1 MTRNGAD
8 LESMLY
14 LDHAAT
20 TPLRPDVRDAMA
32 PYIGER
38 FGNPSGIHTTA
49 QQARNA
55 VEEARE
61 QIAASIGASRPLEIV
76 FTGGGTEADNLA
88 VLGASRPGD
97 GAIVTTAVEHA
108 AVLESAR
115 FAERSGR
122 AVTILPVD
130 RWGRVSPEDV
140 AAAVDDGTAIVSV
153 MMANNETGVC
163 QPVDEI
169 TRRVREVG
177 SRTLVHTDAV
187 QAFASLPVEVRD
199 SGPDLISVSA
209 HKIGGPQGV
218 GFLFVRDGIE
228 LEPVI
233 HGGGQELG
241 RRSGTHNVAA
251 IVGLAEAVK
260 ASVADRDRYR
270 TQVGSARDRFEYDL
284 RSRTNI
290 EVTAGD
296 APRLASHTHV
306 RFPGIAAE
314 TLLVRLDLAGVA
326 AAAGAACHSGA
337 IETSHV
343 LDAMG
348 VEPVAASESVRFSF
362 GRDDDESTGAAAA
375 RIVSNVVED
384 LS

>member
-1 MTRNGAD
+1 
-8 LESMLY
+8 MLY

-20 TPLRPDVRDAMA
+20 TPLRPEVRDAMA
-32 PYIGER
+32 PFVGER
-38 FGNPSGIHTTA
+38 FGNPSGVHTTA
-49 QQARNA
+49 QQAKNA

-88 VLGASRPGD
+88 VLGASWTGH

-115 FAERSGR
+115 FAERNGR
-122 AVTILPVD
+122 SVFIVPVD
-130 RWGRVSPEDV
+130 RWGRVAPGDV
-140 AAAVDDGTAIVSV
+140 VDVVGNDTAIVSV

-169 TRRVREVG
+169 TRRVRAVN
-177 SRTLVHTDAV
+177 SRTVVHTDAV
-187 QAFASLPVEVRD
+187 QAFASLPVEVLN

-251 IVGLAEAVK
+251 IVGLAAAVTT
-260 ASVADRDRYR
+260 SVADRDGYR
-270 TQVGSARDRFEYDL
+270 TRVGAARDRFERNL
-284 RSRTNI
+284 RSRTTI
-290 EVTAGD
+290 EITAGD
-296 APRLASHTHV
+296 APRLASHSHL

-348 VEPVAASESVRFSF
+348 IEPVAASESIRFSF
-362 GRDDDESTGAAAA
+362 GRDDDESTGAEAA
-375 RIVSNVVED
+375 RIVSDVVED

>member
-1 MTRNGAD
+1 
-8 LESMLY
+8 MLY

-20 TPLRPDVRDAMA
+20 TPLRPEVRDAMA
-32 PYIGER
+32 PFVAER

-49 QQARNA
+49 QQAKNA
-55 VEEARE
+55 VEDARE
-61 QIAASIGASRPLEIV
+61 QIAAAIGAESPLEIV

-88 VLGASRPGD
+88 VIGASWPSR
-97 GAIVTTAVEHA
+97 GAIVTTAIEHA

-115 FAERSGR
+115 FAERNGR

-130 RWGRVSPEDV
+130 HWGRVSPEDV
-140 AAAVDDGTAIVSV
+140 AAAVDDQTAVVSI
-153 MMANNETGVC
+153 MTANNETGVC
-163 QPVDEI
+163 QPVTEI
-169 TRRVREVG
+169 TQCVREIG
-177 SRTLVHTDAV
+177 TRTLVHTDAV
-187 QAFASLPVEVRD
+187 QAFASLPVEVYD
-199 SGPDLISVSA
+199 GGPDLISVSA

-251 IVGLAEAVK
+251 IVGLGAAVTTT
-260 ASVADRDRYR
+260 VADRDGYR
-270 TQVGSARDRFEYDL
+270 TRVGAARDRFEHDL

-290 EVTAGD
+290 EATAGD
-296 APRLASHTHV
+296 AQRLASHSHL

-348 VEPVAASESVRFSF
+348 IEPVAASESIRFSF
-362 GRDDDESTGAAAA
+362 GRDDDASTGATAAQ
-375 RIVSNVVED
+375 IVSDVVED

>member
-1 MTRNGAD
+1 MP
-8 LESMLY
+8 Y

-20 TPLRPDVRDAMA
+20 TPLRPEVREAMA
-32 PYIGER
+32 PFVGER
-38 FGNPSGIHTTA
+38 FGNPSGVHTTA
-49 QQARNA
+49 QQAKNA

-61 QIAASIGASRPLEIV
+61 QIAAALGAARPLEIV
-76 FTGGGTEADNLA
+76 FTGGGTESDNLG
-88 VLGASRPGD
+88 VLGTSWSGH
-97 GAIVTTAVEHA
+97 GAIVTTAVEHP

-115 FAERSGR
+115 FAQRNGR

-130 RWGRVSPEDV
+130 RRGRVSPEDV
-140 AAAVDDGTAIVSV
+140 VAAVDDTTAVVSV
-153 MMANNETGVC
+153 MTANNETGVLL
-163 QPVDEI
+163 PVDEI
-169 TRRVREVG
+169 ARRLRQEN
-177 SRTLVHTDAV
+177 SRAAVHTDAV
-187 QAFASLPVEVRD
+187 QALASLPVEVHD

-251 IVGLAEAVK
+251 IVGLGAAVA
-260 ASVADRDRYR
+260 ASVADRDGYR
-270 TQVGSARDRFEYDL
+270 TRVAAARDRFERDL
-284 RSRTNI
+284 RSRTTV
-290 EVTAGD
+290 EVTVGD
-296 APRLASHTHV
+296 APRLVSHSHL
-306 RFPGIAAE
+306 RFPGVAAE

-348 VEPVAASESVRFSF
+348 VGPVAASESIRFSF
-362 GRDDDESTGAAAA
+362 GRDDDASTGAAAA
-375 RIVSNVVED
+375 QIVADVVEG